1 MEKLIIDSTQWF
13 PAEGSGS
20 VLFCDSYN
28 QLYSVLAAYLK
39 NHGVPDHVLDQIE
52 LLPFDAINPKINNS
66 DIKYFREQIKDYKV
80 PEWVIKASDHDLCH
94 LLHREMMMDKPW
106 IYRFFKERGVK
117 IDWTDDQLLDIS
129 GPQSD
134 EASLRQV
141 LDASF
146 EVVISVVE
154 LPRKGNNSIHRY
166 GAYITAIVDDATPDN
181 KPPTAMITRFNKAS
195 AEDYLPIPVDVELAL
210 DTLAVAL
217 TQQGYEVNYSCCE
230 RIYEQVESLTPW
242 NKSNWNEKKSPTLVP
257 EIKLFAPND
266 TKRSRFAAVFPE
278 DMKKFLYERDDASA
292 NTLG

>member
-13 PAEGSGS
+13 SAEGHGG
-20 VLFCDSYN
+20 VVFCDSYN
-28 QLYSVLAAYLK
+28 KLYSVLAIYLRE
-39 NHGVPDHVLDQIE
+39 HGVPEHILDQIE
-52 LLPFDAINPKINNS
+52 IGPFNAANPKVENS
-66 DIKYFREQIKDYKV
+66 DIKVFREIIKDYKV
-80 PEWVIKASDHDLCH
+80 PDWVLKASAHDICH
-94 LLHREMMMDKPW
+94 LMHREIMMDKPW

-117 IDWTDDQLLDIS
+117 IDWTDDQLLEVA

-141 LDASF
+141 LEASF

-181 KPPTAMITRFNKAS
+181 RPPTAMITRFNKAS

-210 DTLAVAL
+210 DALAIAL
-217 TQQGYEVNYSCCE
+217 TQQGYEVYYSCCE
-230 RIYEQVESLTPW
+230 RIYEQVESLNPW
-242 NKSNWNEKKSPTLVP
+242 NKSKWGDMSPSLVP

-278 DMKKFLYERDDASA
+278 DMKKFLYERNDASA
-292 NTLG
+292 SVIG

>member
-13 PAEGSGS
+13 PAEGDGG

-28 QLYSVLAAYLK
+28 QLYSVLAVYLK
-39 NHGVPDHVLDQIE
+39 QHGVPDHALDGIE
-52 LLPFDAINPKINNS
+52 LLPFDAAKPS
-66 DIKYFREQIKDYKV
+66 FDHADIKHFRKQIKDYKV
-80 PEWVIKASDHDLCH
+80 PEWVMKASAHDLCH

-117 IDWTDDQLLDIS
+117 IDWTDDQLLEVS

-166 GAYITAIVDDATPDN
+166 GAYITAIVDDAAPDN

-210 DTLAVAL
+210 DALAVAL
-217 TQQGYEVNYSCCE
+217 TQQGYEVHYSCCE
-230 RIYEQVESLTPW
+230 RIYEQVESLNPW
-242 NKSNWNEKKSPTLVP
+242 NKSKWNETRAPTLVP

-266 TKRSRFAAVFPE
+266 KKRSRFAAVFPE
-278 DMKKFLYERDDASA
+278 DMKKFLYESDHAA
-292 NTLG
+292 V

>member
-13 PAEGSGS
+13 PVEGNGTP
-20 VLFCDSYN
+20 VFCDSYN
-28 QLYSVLAAYLK
+28 QLFSVLAVYLRE
-39 NHGVPDHVLDQIE
+39 HGVPDHELD
-52 LLPFDAINPKINNS
+52 LVRLNPLITDSSQNNL
-66 DIKYFREQIKDYKV
+66 IKEFREIIKRHNV
-80 PEWVIKASDHDLCH
+80 PEWVMKTSAHDICH

-181 KPPTAMITRFNKAS
+181 RPPTAMITRFNKAS

-217 TQQGYEVNYSCCE
+217 TQQGYEVHYSCCE
-230 RIYEQVESLTPW
+230 RIYEQVESLNPW
-242 NKSNWNEKKSPTLVP
+242 NKSNWNEKRASTLVP